1 MSVCAECALCDY
13 NGPMSANPEQGE
25 RRFGTK
31 TRILVPLAVFLLMLG
46 VGELAFRIIAP
57 LPFSSRLYWIDDGH
71 VKARLEPGQNP
82 VNTSGNVVPINSLG
96 FRGEDPAWEA
106 AEGTL
111 RILVLGGSSAF
122 SYDASDDAH
131 TWPSLLESQ
140 LADALGKPVEVINLG
155 LPGYDASNSKVNY
168 LFTGRALNPHV
179 VLIYHTWNDLK
190 FLRLVDQEGNG
201 TPRELLSG
209 MNAGGRNLSAFE
221 RFFFHSQ
228 IVQRVRH
235 VYLRIRNERIE
246 NAYTSLEKAGDAAN
260 DLPSERAFDQFQKN
274 FEDLALLAKSDGVLP
289 VLVSQATLAQPEN
302 LERREVRVSIRNN
315 WVGMTLPVLAQAWL
329 ESSRRIEA
337 AAEVGDALFLD
348 GYSAVPPTLD
358 NFKDHVHLLDP
369 GAERLAD
376 ALSEQLLADPR
387 FRALAAQVQ

>member
-1 MSVCAECALCDY
+1 V
-13 NGPMSANPEQGE
+13 
-25 RRFGTK
+25 R
-31 TRILVPLAVFLLMLG
+31 
-46 VGELAFRIIAP
+46 
-57 LPFSSRLYWIDDGH
+57 
-71 VKARLEPGQNP
+71 
-82 VNTSGNVVPINSLG
+82 INSLG

-140 LADALGKPVEVINLG
+140 LADALGNPVEVINLA

-179 VLIYHTWNDLK
+179 VLIYQTWNDLK
-190 FLRLVDQEGNG
+190 FLRLVDQAGNG
-201 TPRELLSG
+201 MPRELLSG
-209 MNAGGRNLSAFE
+209 VNAGGRNLSAFE

-246 NAYTSLEKAGDAAN
+246 NTYTSLERAGDAAN

-289 VLVSQATLAQPEN
+289 VLVSQATLAQPES
-302 LERREVRVSIRNN
+302 LEHREVRVSIRNN

-329 ESSRRIEA
+329 ESNRRIEA
-337 AAEVGDALFLD
+337 AAKVGDALFLD
-348 GYSAVPPTLD
+348 GYSAVPPTLE

-369 GAERLAD
+369 GAEKLTN

-387 FRALAAQVQ
+387 FRALAAQVQEGNKGPTGVDVTPRRR